1 MSVREVFTPEQVA
14 KYMQINMVTIYKN
27 IKEGKLLAFK
37 IGKQYRITAESIN
50 LFIAENS
57 TPRGIKLRRFT
68 SEQID
73 EFLNLDG
80 ADMKVAEK
88 QEKFI

>member
-1 MSVREVFTPEQVA
+1 MSAREIFTPDQVA
-14 KYMQINMVTIYKN
+14 EYMQINLVTIYKN
-27 IKEGKLLAFK
+27 IKEGRLLAFK

-57 TPRGIKLRRFT
+57 TPRGIQLRKF
-68 SEQID
+68 SNEQID

-80 ADMKVAEK
+80 VDIKVAEK